1 MELFWQDAAGQVQLA
16 EFDAT
21 LREEHV
27 GASTPTRYPI
37 EDGADAVDHAV
48 LEPVT
53 RIYEVVV
60 SDSPAHVPSTHM
72 FGVRGSIES
81 ISVPSSEPTVTRG
94 ATARAAA
101 TIETRRIESAARVLT
116 FDGPVARRERVF
128 AELERLRTERQLVSV
143 SGTLDALDNMLVTK
157 VGAPLETRDGD
168 AITFRLELT
177 QITYGE
183 TQVVQ
188 VPDPE
193 QPRGRRSVDAG
204 ATSTSEADPE
214 LESLWFQWM
223 GH

>member
-1 MELFWQDAAGQVQLA
+1 MDLFWVDDAGQVQLVD
-16 EFDAT
+16 FDAT

-37 EDGADAVDHAV
+37 EGNAGAVDHAV

-53 RIYEVVV
+53 RIYDVYV
-60 SDSPAHVPSTHM
+60 SDSPSHQPATHM
-72 FGVRGSIES
+72 FGVRAAFES
-81 ISVPSSEPTVTRG
+81 VRVSTGVEG
-94 ATARAAA
+94 EKAAS
-101 TIETRRIESAARVLT
+101 TARVLA

-128 AELERLRTERQLVSV
+128 AELERLRTQRVLVSV
-143 SGTLDALDNMLVTK
+143 STTLDALDDMLITK

-168 AITFRLELT
+168 GITFRLELQ

-183 TQVVQ
+183 AVVVQ

-214 LESLWFQWM
+214 LESIWHRLS
-223 GH
+223 GL